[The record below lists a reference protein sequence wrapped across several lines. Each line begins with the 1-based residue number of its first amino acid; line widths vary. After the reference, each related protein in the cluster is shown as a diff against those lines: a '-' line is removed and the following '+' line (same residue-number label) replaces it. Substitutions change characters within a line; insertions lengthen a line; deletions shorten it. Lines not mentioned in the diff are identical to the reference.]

1 APKHHE
7 KLHLLKV
14 DAPFNRVGIDI
25 VGPFKHITE
34 NINRYIIVATEY
46 LTKWPEACAIPD
58 ITAFTVAHFI
68 YEDLICCHDC
78 PKALLSDQGHLFCNK
93 S

>member
-14 DAPFNRVGIDI
+14 DAPFDKVGIDI
-25 VGPFKHITE
+25 IGPFKHITE
-34 NINRYIIVATEY
+34 NRNHYIIVAIEY

-58 ITAFTVAHFI
+58 ITVFT
-68 YEDLICCHDC
+68 
-78 PKALLSDQGHLFCNK
+78 
-93 S
+93 